1 MARYDAIGAVTAALG
16 GLLETA
22 AAAEEETMSV
32 IAFTPAALVASLQ
45 PGTRTLGLW
54 LYAVSPNAQR
64 RAIHRP
70 QVDGQRRRLP
80 GTAVDLH
87 YLLIARA
94 ADALVQQKLLG
105 WGIRELEDHASLP
118 PAVLNNGAFDGCF
131 RDDETV
137 ELTLEPLTPAEEND
151 IWQVAQTAR
160 LPAAPYAARMVVLDS
175 RRTLPDAAAV
185 TERDVEVVS

>member
-1 MARYDAIGAVTAALG
+1 MARYDAISAVTAALG

-22 AAAEEETMSV
+22 AAAENETISV
-32 IAFTPAALVASLQ
+32 GAITPAALVASLQ

-64 RAIHRP
+64 RTIHRP
-70 QVDGQRRRLP
+70 QIDGQRRHLP

-94 ADALVQQKLLG
+94 ADALTQQKLLG
-105 WGIRELEDHASLP
+105 WGIRVLEDDASLP

-137 ELTLEPLTPAEEND
+137 QLTLEPLTPAEEND

-160 LPAAPYAARMVVLDS
+160 LPAAPYVARLVVLDS
-175 RRTLPDAAAV
+175 QRTLPDATAV
-185 TERDVEVVS
+185 TERDVELAS